1 MSMSDDNL
9 YELYATS
16 PYIQG
21 DVGEVVTASELR
33 SRCGMEVLRNIYLPF
48 LHSDYIK
55 QDEALG
61 IDFDY
66 TCRFVYYF

>member
-1 MSMSDDNL
+1 MK
-9 YELYATS
+9 
-16 PYIQG
+16 
-21 DVGEVVTASELR
+21 
-33 SRCGMEVLRNIYLPF
+33 VLRNIYLPF

-66 TCRFVYYF
+66 TCRAVYYF